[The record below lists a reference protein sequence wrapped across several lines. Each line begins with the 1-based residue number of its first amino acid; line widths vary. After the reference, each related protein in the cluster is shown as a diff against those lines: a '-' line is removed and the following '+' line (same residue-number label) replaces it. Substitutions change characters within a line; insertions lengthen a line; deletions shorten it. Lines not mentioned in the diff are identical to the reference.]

1 MTPSAYQHQPN
12 SSEKFEACTATAY
25 APPYQTPVK
34 NPPCSSAEK
43 QSFLKSKKIMNER
56 QLYDVC
62 LLQAV

>member
-12 SSEKFEACTATAY
+12 SSVKFEACTTTTY

-34 NPPCSSAEK
+34 NPPCSAEK

-56 QLYDVC
+56 QNDVC